1 MLLFNSFEFMC
12 LDGLDS
18 FLLLFLT
25 LIRPDGEV
33 SGEEVKQGGEEILK

>member
-1 MLLFNSFEFMC
+1 MLLFNSLEVMC

-18 FLLLFLT
+18 LFFLLT
-25 LIRPDGEV
+25 LIRADGEV